1 MKKIESLKTV
11 FIIIMLGTIGVTI
24 SCTSYSDNEK
34 LESNPV
40 AEEKIVWIEQFKQH
54 TSPIISQLAEKSLNF
69 NTSTTRS
76 LQADNDTLQILSN
89 DLAREVSKLLE
100 QNDLDISEFLEVDD
114 SEYRLAY
121 LALLL
126 LDYEHTYA
134 QNITRAASIGDC
146 VLRAAGVGELV
157 GKAVGKRTVMK
168 ILIKASLKR
177 AVPYL
182 GWSLAIGEGAACL
195 AGY

>member
-1 MKKIESLKTV
+1 MKKIKGLKT
-11 FIIIMLGTIGVTI
+11 ICIMMMLGTIGVTI
-24 SCTSYSDNEK
+24 SCSSSDDFNKQEA
-34 LESNPV
+34 NTD
-40 AEEKIVWIEQFKQH
+40 AQEEIVGFEQFKKH
-54 TSPIISQLAEKSLNF
+54 TSPIISQLAEKSFDF

-76 LQADNDTLQILSN
+76 LQADNDTLKSLSDN
-89 DLAREVSKLLE
+89 LARETSELIKL
-100 QNDLDISEFLEVDD
+100 NDFDISEFLDVDD

-121 LALLL
+121 LGLLL
-126 LDYEHTYA
+126 LDYERINT
-134 QNITRAASIGDC
+134 QNTTRASIGDC
-146 VLRAAGVGELV
+146 ILRAAGVGELV

-182 GWSLAIGEGAACL
+182 GWGLAIGEGAACL

>member
-1 MKKIESLKTV
+1 MKKIESLRTV
-11 FIIIMLGTIGVTI
+11 FIIMMLGTIGVTI
-24 SCTSYSDNEK
+24 SCTSYGDNEK

-40 AEEKIVWIEQFKQH
+40 AEEKIVGIEQFKQH
-54 TSPIISQLAEKSLNF
+54 TSPIISQLAEKSLDF

-76 LQADNDTLQILSN
+76 IQADNDTLQILSN
-89 DLAREVSKLLE
+89 DLEREVSKLLE
-100 QNDLDISEFLEVDD
+100 QNDFDISEFLEVDD

-126 LDYEHTYA
+126 LDYEQAYA
-134 QNITRAASIGDC
+134 QNITRASIGDC
-146 VLRAAGVGELV
+146 ILRAAGVGELV
-157 GKAVGKRTVMK
+157 GKAVGKRSVMK

-182 GWSLAIGEGAACL
+182 GWGLAIGEGAACL